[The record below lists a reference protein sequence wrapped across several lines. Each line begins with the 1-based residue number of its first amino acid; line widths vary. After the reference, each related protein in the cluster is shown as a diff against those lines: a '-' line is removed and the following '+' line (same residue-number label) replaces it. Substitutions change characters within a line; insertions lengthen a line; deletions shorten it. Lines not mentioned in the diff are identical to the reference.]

1 MSTIMQDAANGVV
14 TEQFKTIAKKEGV
27 TERFLMD
34 GIASGRI
41 VAPSNPNH
49 DPIPSAIAVMKS
61 IPSLACLS
69 IPLNISSSVISTTAF
84 FLAAV
89 NPI

>member
-49 DPIPSAIAVMKS
+49 DPIPSAIGR
-61 IPSLACLS
+61 
-69 IPLNISSSVISTTAF
+69 
-84 FLAAV
+84 
-89 NPI
+89 